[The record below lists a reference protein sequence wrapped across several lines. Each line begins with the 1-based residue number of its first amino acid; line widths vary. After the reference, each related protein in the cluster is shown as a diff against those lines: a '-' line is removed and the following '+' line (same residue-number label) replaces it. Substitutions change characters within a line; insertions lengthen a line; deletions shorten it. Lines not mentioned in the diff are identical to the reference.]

1 MFVANDY
8 KMAKKKVLFNLNEY
22 ISVKLTDLGY
32 QRLADLHN
40 DLMNRLNRKDDF
52 RTFQYYKDKADLDG
66 YTKFQAWSFMAD
78 FGVVTGLTMP
88 QHYHLDILFE
98 ANVE

>member
-1 MFVANDY
+1 M

-40 DLMNRLNRKDDF
+40 DVMNLIGKKDDF
-52 RTFQYYKDKADLDG
+52 RTSQHYKDEADSEG
-66 YTKFQAWSFMAD
+66 YTKFQAWSFMAN
-78 FGVVTGLTMP
+78 FGGVTGLAMP
-88 QHYHLDILFE
+88 QYYHLDILFE